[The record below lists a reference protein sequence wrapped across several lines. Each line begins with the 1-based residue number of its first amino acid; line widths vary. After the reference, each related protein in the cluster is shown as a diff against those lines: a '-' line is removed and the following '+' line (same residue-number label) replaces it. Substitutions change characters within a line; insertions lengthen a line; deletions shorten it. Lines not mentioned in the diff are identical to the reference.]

1 MRLILILFVTLFLR
15 TIAVAAPPL
24 TEDIHRDFQA
34 AVYDALGIPRK
45 GYIDTAL
52 RQWRVDAWQQQNT
65 GEIEGTLF
73 IVKSWRDI
81 QRMPEPQRTGA
92 QALLRISMVQTFR
105 QNAATDPVVQTLVA
119 LYDQAHP
126 ALAPGNPPLTRESA
140 NAWVD
145 LILLAKTGGFEISSA
160 DREQGIRMIAQQYG
174 QADSPRQLLVFQS
187 IYFVAKLKAEWP
199 TMSVQA
205 RQDWRATLRNI
216 FEPQAADGQVQ
227 HMLNQHSFRMM
238 QNQLNFMK
246 QNTDTIMGSPPYFD
260 PSCNCYKQRGGIVT
274 EFH

>member
-15 TIAVAAPPL
+15 TTAVAAPPL

-45 GYIDTAL
+45 AYIDAVL
-52 RQWRVDAWQQQNT
+52 RQWRVEAWQQQNT

-73 IVKSWRDI
+73 IVKSWREI
-81 QRMPEPQRTGA
+81 QQMPQPQRTGA
-92 QALLRISMVQTFR
+92 QALLRISIVHTFR
-105 QNAATDPVVQTLVA
+105 QNAAADPVVQTLVA

-126 ALAPGNPPLTRESA
+126 ALAPGNPPLTMESA

-145 LILLAKTGGFEISSA
+145 LILLAKTGGFEISGA
-160 DREQGIRMIAQQYG
+160 DREKTIRMIAQQYR
-174 QADSPRQLLVFQS
+174 QADTQRQTLVFQS
-187 IYFVAKLKAEWP
+187 IYLAAKLKAEWP
-199 TMSVQA
+199 TMSAQA
-205 RQDWRATLRNI
+205 RQDWQSTLRNI
-216 FEPQAADGQVQ
+216 FEPQAAGEPVQ

-274 EFH
+274 EYH

>member
-15 TIAVAAPPL
+15 TTAVAAPPL
-24 TEDIHRDFQA
+24 TEDLHRDFQA

-45 GYIDTAL
+45 GYIDAAL

-73 IVKSWRDI
+73 IVKNWRNI
-81 QRMPEPQRTGA
+81 QQMPEPQRTGA
-92 QALLRISMVQTFR
+92 RALLRISIVQTFR
-105 QNAATDPVVQTLVA
+105 QNAGTDPVVQTLVA

-145 LILLAKTGGFEISSA
+145 LILLAKTGNFETTSA
-160 DREQGIRMIAQQYG
+160 DRERGIQMIAQQYG
-174 QADSPRQLLVFQS
+174 QADAERQLLVFQS
-187 IYFVAKLKAEWP
+187 IYFMAKLKAEWP

-205 RQDWRATLRNI
+205 RRDWRAALRNI
-216 FEPQAADGQVQ
+216 FEPPAAGGEVQ